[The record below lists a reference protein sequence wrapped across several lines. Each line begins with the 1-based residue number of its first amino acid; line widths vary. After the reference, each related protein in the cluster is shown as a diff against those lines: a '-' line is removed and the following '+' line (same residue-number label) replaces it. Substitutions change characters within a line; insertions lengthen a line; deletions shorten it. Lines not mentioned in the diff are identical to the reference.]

1 MADTNSI
8 PSTSNGYVNT
18 TVIPKAK
25 NQMDMTMF
33 LRMLTTQLSN
43 QNPLSPMDDGAFFG
57 QIAQLGTV
65 QGMDTMTKQLEIGQA
80 SALIGRT
87 VVAVRDAQDSINP
100 GQSLVVGK
108 VTGMTV
114 QNGKYY
120 LNVEEENGGVA
131 QVQMGNIQ
139 SIAE

>member
-1 MADTNSI
+1 MADISNI
-8 PSTSNGYVNT
+8 PSTSNGYVNR
-18 TVIPKAK
+18 TVIPKSK
-25 NQMDMTMF
+25 NEMDMSMF

-65 QGMDTMTKQLEIGQA
+65 QGMDTMTKQLEVGQA

-87 VVAVRDAQDSINP
+87 VVAVRDGQDSMVP

-108 VTGMTV
+108 VVGMSV

-131 QVQMGNIQ
+131 QVQMSSIQ

>member
-1 MADTNSI
+1 MADINI

-18 TVIPKAK
+18 TVIPKPK
-25 NQMDMTMF
+25 NEIDMSTF

-43 QNPLSPMDDGAFFG
+43 QNPLSPMDDSAFFG

-65 QGMDTMTKQLEIGQA
+65 QGMDTLNKQMQVGQA

-87 VVAVRDAQDSINP
+87 VVAVRDVQDSVNP
-100 GQSLVVGK
+100 TGDNLVVGK
-108 VTGMTV
+108 VAGMSI
-114 QNGKYY
+114 QNGIYY
-120 LNVEEENGGVA
+120 LNIEELNGGMA

>member
-1 MADTNSI
+1 MADISI

-25 NQMDMTMF
+25 NQIDMSTF
-33 LRMLTTQLSN
+33 LRMLTTQMAN
-43 QNPLSPMDDGAFFG
+43 QNPLSPMDDSAFFG
-57 QIAQLGTV
+57 QIAQMGTV
-65 QGMDTMTKQLEIGQA
+65 QGMDTMTKQMEVSQA

-87 VVAVRDAQDSINP
+87 VVAVRDSQDTLTPTSDN
-100 GQSLVVGK
+100 LVIGK
-108 VTGMTV
+108 VAGMTI
-114 QNGKYY
+114 QNGVYY
-120 LNVEEENGGVA
+120 LNVQESNGGIA